1 MSKNVEYQLP
11 GALPGPSDSVTYIPL
26 GGDGWSAPQS
36 AYSVYLKH
44 QGDSSGDEFS
54 LEVAFDPQYTSL
66 VQYMSF
72 NAQYGAAVNDFAVRT
87 ALRVTK
93 RDEVVQKTWQYS
105 EASLDQSVV
114 PQFGYNDVWEPPGL
128 MLSSNSNA
136 GFDLNPRIAL
146 VANND
151 PACNL
156 TLSLRVLNF
165 QKRAREEV
173 PLNVLLSSLP
183 R

>member
-11 GALPGPSDSVTYIPL
+11 GPVPGSADSAVFIPL

-36 AYSVYLKH
+36 AYSVFVSAT
-44 QGDSSGDEFS
+44 GDNSGDEFS
-54 LEVAFDPQYTSL
+54 IEVAFDPQYTSL

-72 NAQYGAAVNDFAVRT
+72 RANYGASVNDFAVRT

-93 RDEVVQKTWQYS
+93 GSEVAQKTWQYS
-105 EASLDQSVV
+105 ESSLNFSVL
-114 PQFGYNDVWEPPGL
+114 PDFGYNDVWEPPGL
-128 MLSSNSNA
+128 LLSSNTNQ
-136 GFDLNPRIAL
+136 GFDLNPRITL
-146 VANND
+146 VCEND
-151 PACNL
+151 PTAEL
-156 TLSLRVLNF
+156 VMSLRVLNF